1 MADDVLDDLTPM
13 GIVDF
18 NPPYFKKLFYDNQDH
33 YTTVRDSHDIRLRS
47 VLFHGPPKVGKTA
60 LAGYLAKQTEYPFVK
75 VLSPADML
83 PYRDDYAKKDY
94 LFKVF
99 TDAYKS
105 PLR

>member
-13 GIVDF
+13 GIIEF
-18 NPPYFKKLFYDNQDH
+18 NPGFFQKLFHSHQVN
-33 YTTVRDSHDIRLRS
+33 YTTVRESQDIRHLS
-47 VLFHGPPKVGKTA
+47 VLLHGPPAAGQTA

-75 VLSPADML
+75 VISPADMVG
-83 PYRDDYAKKDY
+83 YRDDFAKKDY
-94 LFKVF
+94 LHKVF